1 MGKADGP
8 PILAARHVVR
18 RYPARGGVRWGRERG
33 WAPALD
39 GVSLELWPGE
49 ILGLIGRSGSGKSTL
64 ARVLLGLET
73 PDEGEVTFDG
83 RPLGSLSDPEQRRL
97 RREVQVVFQDP
108 HASLDPRQSVGGILA
123 EPLAVHRLVPRG
135 ERRSRGKVLLGE
147 VGLPSDD
154 AVLDRL
160 PRALSGGER
169 QRVAL
174 ARALASGPR
183 ALILDEPVSALDVSV
198 RGQVLNVLLELR
210 ERAGLA
216 MLLIAHD
223 VRLVARLCGR
233 VVVMAGGRV
242 VEEGPTRGVLENP
255 AHTATSE
262 LLAAA
267 RWLSEPPRAETARSP
282 GEHSADR

>member
-18 RYPARGGVRWGRERG
+18 RYPARGGVRWGRERE

-216 MLLIAHD
+216 MLLIVHD

-233 VVVMAGGRV
+233 VAVMAGGRV
-242 VEEGPTRGVLENP
+242 VEEGPTRRVLENP
-255 AHTATSE
+255 AHSATLE
-262 LLAAA
+262 LLEAA
-267 RWLSEPPRAETARSP
+267 RWLSEPPGAEKARAP

>member
-18 RYPARGGVRWGRERG
+18 RYPARGGVRWGRERE

-233 VVVMAGGRV
+233 VAVMAGGRV

-255 AHTATSE
+255 AHTATAE

>member
-18 RYPARGGVRWGRERG
+18 RYPARGGVRWGRERE

-83 RPLGSLSDPEQRRL
+83 RSLGSLSDPEQRRL

-233 VVVMAGGRV
+233 VAVMAGGRV

-255 AHTATSE
+255 AHTATAE

-267 RWLSEPPRAETARSP
+267 RWLSEPPPAKTARSP

>member
-18 RYPARGGVRWGRERG
+18 RYPARGGVRWGRERE

-147 VGLPSDD
+147 VGLPTDD
-154 AVLDRL
+154 EVLDRL

-198 RGQVLNVLLELR
+198 RGQVLNVLLDLC

-223 VRLVARLCGR
+223 MRLVARLCGR
-233 VVVMAGGRV
+233 VAVMAAGRV
-242 VEEGPTRGVLENP
+242 VEEGPTRGVLESP
-255 AHTATSE
+255 AHSATLE
-262 LLAAA
+262 LLEAA

>member
-1 MGKADGP
+1 
-8 PILAARHVVR
+8 
-18 RYPARGGVRWGRERG
+18 
-33 WAPALD
+33 
-39 GVSLELWPGE
+39 
-49 ILGLIGRSGSGKSTL
+49 
-64 ARVLLGLET
+64 
-73 PDEGEVTFDG
+73 
-83 RPLGSLSDPEQRRL
+83 
-97 RREVQVVFQDP
+97 VQVVFQDP

-223 VRLVARLCGR
+223 MRLVARLCGS
-233 VVVMAGGRV
+233 VAVMAGGRV

-255 AHTATSE
+255 AHTATAE

-267 RWLSEPPRAETARSP
+267 RWLSEPPPAETARSP

>member
-18 RYPARGGVRWGRERG
+18 RYPARGGVRWGRERE

-147 VGLPSDD
+147 VGLPTDD

-233 VVVMAGGRV
+233 VAVMAGGRV

-255 AHTATSE
+255 AHTATAE

-267 RWLSEPPRAETARSP
+267 RWLSEPPPAKTARSP

>member
-18 RYPARGGVRWGRERG
+18 RYPARGGVRWGREREG
-33 WAPALD
+33 APALD

-198 RGQVLNVLLELR
+198 RGQVLNVLLDLR

-255 AHTATSE
+255 AHTATAE

-267 RWLSEPPRAETARSP
+267 RWLSEPPRAETARPP
-282 GEHSADR
+282 GEHSAAR

>member
-18 RYPARGGVRWGRERG
+18 RYPARGGVRWGRERE

-147 VGLPSDD
+147 VGLPTDD

-223 VRLVARLCGR
+223 MRLVARLCGS
-233 VVVMAGGRV
+233 VAVMAGGRV

-255 AHTATSE
+255 AHTATAE

-267 RWLSEPPRAETARSP
+267 RWLSEPPPAETARSP

>member
-18 RYPARGGVRWGRERG
+18 RYPARGGVRWGRERE

-255 AHTATSE
+255 AHSATLE
-262 LLAAA
+262 LLEAA

>member
-18 RYPARGGVRWGRERG
+18 RYPARGGVRWGRERE

-233 VVVMAGGRV
+233 VAVMAGGRV

-255 AHTATSE
+255 AHTATAE

-267 RWLSEPPRAETARSP
+267 RWLSEPPPAKTARSP